1 MVSCAISR
9 ALISEHNP
17 TGRSRRAEENLTDFR
32 HLLIESDEVDPG
44 LWLAALVQLPLPILS
59 IVESG
64 KRSIH
69 ALVRTDCHTPGQWE
83 ALVDN
88 KWKPRLI
95 RLGACQSSTSAVR
108 LTRLPCCRR
117 ECENAEQKLL
127 FLNPAPD
134 FTPICELPEFPAPTP
149 SPESARLACLE
160 GSPRSVCLTRL
171 KIISEAEGLDSNKD
185 SLPYSTRTERG
196 VIGVVVNDPACLCAC
211 RQKGISRDHFHEMQ
225 AQLWEQIVLAES
237 NDRPFDKISLGDH
250 LTTTGNGSCEQ
261 LCARLE
267 ECALEGSDPGK
278 IGGYCE
284 TLINTKD
291 RRDAIVLGDILIK
304 LARTG
309 SPQWRAELQK
319 IQEIGND
326 VLPDSLPP
334 MISAQDLCANPPPTP
349 PQVIEG
355 VLHQGSKLVLGGG
368 AKSFKTWALLHLA
381 NCISTGLPWLGFET
395 FESPVLYVN
404 FELPAFNMESRI
416 RAICAALNVPIPKNL
431 TVWNLRGHATDAGI
445 ILPKITRAIKKM
457 GYSAVFLDP
466 IYKLLGEREEN
477 SARDMTNLMNSI
489 EQLSEYTRAAVLFGS
504 HFAKGNASA
513 KESMDR
519 ISGSGV
525 IARDPD
531 SIITLTKHEE
541 DKCFTVEFT
550 LRNFPPQE
558 PFVVRHE
565 HPLMVAAHDLDPEKL
580 KKPTRAGRPQE
591 YSLDD
596 VFAQLEGG
604 SMSSADWEGKCK
616 KNLV

>member
-1 MVSCAISR
+1 
-9 ALISEHNP
+9 
-17 TGRSRRAEENLTDFR
+17 
-32 HLLIESDEVDPG
+32 
-44 LWLAALVQLPLPILS
+44 
-59 IVESG
+59 
-64 KRSIH
+64 
-69 ALVRTDCHTPGQWE
+69 
-83 ALVDN
+83 
-88 KWKPRLI
+88 
-95 RLGACQSSTSAVR
+95 
-108 LTRLPCCRR
+108 
-117 ECENAEQKLL
+117 
-127 FLNPAPD
+127 
-134 FTPICELPEFPAPTP
+134 
-149 SPESARLACLE
+149 
-160 GSPRSVCLTRL
+160 
-171 KIISEAEGLDSNKD
+171 
-185 SLPYSTRTERG
+185 
-196 VIGVVVNDPACLCAC
+196 
-211 RQKGISRDHFHEMQ
+211 MQ
-225 AQLWEQIVLAES
+225 AQLWEEIVLAES
-237 NDRPFDKISLGDH
+237 DDRPFDKISLADH
-250 LTTTGNGSCEQ
+250 LTTTGNGSCER

-267 ECALEGSDPGK
+267 ECALEGRDPGK

-284 TLINTKD
+284 TLIDTKA

-309 SPQWRAELQK
+309 SPQWRVELQK

-368 AKSFKTWALLHLA
+368 SKSFKTWALLHLA
-381 NCISTGLPWLGFET
+381 NCIPTGLPWLGFET

-404 FELPAFNMESRI
+404 FELPAFNMEFRI

-477 SARDMTNLMNSI
+477 SARDMTSLMNSI

-541 DKCFTVEFT
+541 DKCFAVEFT

-565 HPLMVAAHDLDPEKL
+565 HPLMVVTHDLDPEKL
-580 KKPTRAGRPQE
+580 KKPTRPGRPQE
-591 YSLDD
+591 YR
-596 VFAQLEGG
+596 
-604 SMSSADWEGKCK
+604 SMTFSHNSKEAPCPPQIGRE
-616 KNLV
+616 NVRRISI

>member
-1 MVSCAISR
+1 MSTTSGNPGSSALAHVKAQLLQFASPACRVVGVNAKTLSKNFFSLTRPLTSR
-9 ALISEHNP
+9 QSANCRNSLS
-17 TGRSRRAEENLTDFR
+17 
-32 HLLIESDEVDPG
+32 
-44 LWLAALVQLPLPILS
+44 QLPSRIRTS
-59 IVESG
+59 RMSG
-64 KRSIH
+64 RF
-69 ALVRTDCHTPGQWE
+69 PQ
-83 ALVDN
+83 
-88 KWKPRLI
+88 I
-95 RLGACQSSTSAVR
+95 RMSD
-108 LTRLPCCRR
+108 PF
-117 ECENAEQKLL
+117 E
-127 FLNPAPD
+127 D
-134 FTPICELPEFPAPTP
+134 FC
-149 SPESARLACLE
+149 
-160 GSPRSVCLTRL
+160 
-171 KIISEAEGLDSNKD
+171 EAEGLDSNKD
-185 SLPYSTRTERG
+185 ALPYSTRTERG

-211 RQKGISRDHFHEMQ
+211 RQKGISKDHFHEMQ
-225 AQLWEQIVLAES
+225 AQLWEEIVLAES
-237 NDRPFDKISLGDH
+237 DDRSFDRVSLADH
-250 LTTTGNGSCEQ
+250 LTTTGNGSCER

-267 ECALEGSDPGK
+267 ECALEGRDPGK
-278 IGGYCE
+278 IDGYCE
-284 TLINTKD
+284 TLIDTKA

-304 LARTG
+304 LARAG

-326 VLPDSLPP
+326 ILPDGLPP

-368 AKSFKTWALLHLA
+368 SKSFKTWALLHLA
-381 NCISTGLPWLGFET
+381 SCIPTGLPWLGFET

-431 TVWNLRGHATDAGI
+431 TVWNLRGHATDAGV

-541 DKCFTVEFT
+541 DKCFAVEFT

-565 HPLMVAAHDLDPEKL
+565 HPLMVVTHDLDPEKL
-580 KKPTRAGRPQE
+580 KKPTRPGRPQE

-596 VFAQLEGG
+596 VFAQLKRLHVLRRLGK
-604 SMSSADWEGKCK
+604 KCK
-616 KNLV
+616 KNLDMSGSTFRRYRDDLKRQGRVFLSDLDGLWCPR